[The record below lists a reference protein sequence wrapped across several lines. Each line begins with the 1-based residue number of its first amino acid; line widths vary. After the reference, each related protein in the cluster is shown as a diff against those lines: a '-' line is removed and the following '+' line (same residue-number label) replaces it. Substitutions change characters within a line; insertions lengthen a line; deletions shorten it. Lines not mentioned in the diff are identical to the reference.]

1 MIINLFDAAFAHNL
15 GGGGSSVHGKTA
27 KHVQY
32 VRHKMR
38 WDGVTLLTDDM
49 LCQSRALEILESKV
63 TIGWL
68 LECREYRP
76 TNYLIAESVL
86 PELDMLLTH
95 DAELLEKYPNKVRFV
110 PFGGSWVS
118 RIGLR
123 PKSRHVSMIYSAKAF
138 LPGHR
143 LRQQVAKRA
152 LFPVA
157 TATDGASDSSRLAID
172 LFGRGS
178 AKPIERKEEGLDDYR
193 FSIAIEN
200 SRASNYFTEKLLD
213 CFATGT
219 VPIYWG
225 CPNLST
231 WFNMDGVI
239 TFDTAADIPL
249 ILEGCEYSR
258 HLKAAKENLERMRE
272 FEITDDYIYQH
283 VLKEFE

>member
-1 MIINLFDAAFAHNL
+1 VIVNLWDAAFSHNP
-15 GGGGSSVHGKTA
+15 GSSVHGKTA

-76 TNYLIAESVL
+76 TNYLIAKSVL

-95 DAELLEKYPNKVRFV
+95 DAELLEKYPGKARFV
-110 PFGGSWVS
+110 PFGGSWVT

-143 LRQQVAKRA
+143 LRQQVA
-152 LFPVA
+152 
-157 TATDGASDSSRLAID
+157 RLPGID
-172 LFGRGS
+172 LFGKGS
-178 AKPIERKEEGLDDYR
+178 PHPIEHKEEGLDDYR

-225 CPNLST
+225 CPNLSK
-231 WFNMDGVI
+231 WFNVDGVI

-283 VLKEFE
+283 ILKEFE